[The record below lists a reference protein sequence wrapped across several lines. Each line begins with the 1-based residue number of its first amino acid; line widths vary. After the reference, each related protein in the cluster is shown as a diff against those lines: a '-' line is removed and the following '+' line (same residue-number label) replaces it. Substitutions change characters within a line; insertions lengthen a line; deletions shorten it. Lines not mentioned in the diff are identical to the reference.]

1 MYKASKWCRHT
12 IWELPRYHFI
22 YPHSSILKKREEN
35 PKEEMHLFQVIQ
47 LCTDRSHREG
57 WARKNWCF
65 WIVVL
70 ETTLESPLDCKEI
83 KPVNPKVNQSR
94 IFIGR
99 TSLDAEAPI
108 LWPPDTNSRL
118 IGKDPDAGK
127 DWRQKEEGAAEDE
140 LVRQHH
146 QLNGHDLRKL
156 WVILKDSMLQC
167 AAVHE
172 SQRDLI

>member
-1 MYKASKWCRHT
+1 MLWLDSIFKSIGITLPTKVRLVKAMVFPVVMYGCESWT
-12 IWELPRYHFI
+12 V
-22 YPHSSILKKREEN
+22 
-35 PKEEMHLFQVIQ
+35 KE
-47 LCTDRSHREG
+47 S
-57 WARKNWCF
+57 WAPKNWCF
-65 WIVVL
+65 WTVVL